1 MKISNMKMIKKKRN
15 FSGFTY
21 EAAFKY
27 LKIERLIP
35 WKFISTPRI
44 PSEFFNQRMFRLEQ
58 RFDLQKCEESK
69 KLLIDAIC
77 EEALEGF
84 NLLKIW
90 KGASIE
96 SDELIGAADYL
107 IAKNRAYL
115 EAPFLCIVEAKKD
128 DFIQGLAQCLVE
140 MRACQWINR
149 EVGRNIDVMGV
160 VSNGTGWQVYKMQID
175 GTVYEGA
182 FRGIANIDEI
192 LGDLRYM
199 FELCESYF
207 R

>member
-1 MKISNMKMIKKKRN
+1 MKVAMRMTKKKRS

-27 LKIERLIP
+27 LMIEKLIP
-35 WKFISTPRI
+35 WKFTSTPTA
-44 PSEFFNQRMFRLEQ
+44 PSEFFYQRINRLEQ

-84 NLLKIW
+84 SLLKIW

-96 SDELIGAADYL
+96 SDELAGAADYL

-115 EAPFLCIVEAKKD
+115 EAPFLCLVEAKKD
-128 DFIQGLAQCLVE
+128 DFTQGLAQCLVE
-140 MRACQWINR
+140 MHACQWINR
-149 EVGRNIDVMGV
+149 ELGKDLDVMGI
-160 VSNGTGWQVYKMQID
+160 VSNGTGWQVYKMQVD

-192 LGDLRYM
+192 LGDLRYV
-199 FELCESYF
+199 FELCESYL